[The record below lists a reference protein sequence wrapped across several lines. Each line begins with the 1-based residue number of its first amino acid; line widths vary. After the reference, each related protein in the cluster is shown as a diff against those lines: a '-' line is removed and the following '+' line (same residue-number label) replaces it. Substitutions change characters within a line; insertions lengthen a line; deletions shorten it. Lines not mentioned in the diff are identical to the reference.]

1 MTRCRDRLAR
11 RRSIFEAKR
20 VDPYRARYVLD
31 ALLATIREPVGQL
44 VANLVVDD
52 AGNTD
57 PAGLGEGFE
66 PGHNVDSVVE
76 DVVAIGNH
84 IAEIDAD
91 AEPNA
96 LLVGHFG
103 LAVEHAALHLG
114 GAAHGVDNAGK
125 FRQQPVAGGFD
136 DAAVMLGDLRI
147 NQFAAMRL
155 EAFER
160 ALLIR
165 PHQAR
170 IARHVGGEDRGET
183 AGRGHYSSGTP
194 ALRSP
199 AI

>member
-20 VDPYRARYVLD
+20 VDPYGTRDVLD

-57 PAGLGEGFE
+57 PAGLRQCFQ
-66 PGHNVDSVVE
+66 PCSDIDAVAE
-76 DVVAIGNH
+76 DVVALDDDV
-84 IAEIDAD
+84 AEIDAD

-125 FRQQPVAGGFD
+125 FRQQPVAGGLD
-136 DAAVMLGDLRI
+136 DATMVLGDLRI
-147 NQFAAMRL
+147 DQLPAMCL

-160 ALLIR
+160 AFLVR
-165 PHQAR
+165 THQAR
-170 IARHVGGEDRGET
+170 IAGHIGEDRGKT
-183 AGRGHYSSGTP
+183 AGRGLYSSGMP
-194 ALRSP
+194 ALRKP
-199 AI
+199 AK